1 MQLGKMNTVLM
12 FGAALLLTACSGGGD
27 SPSGTSTG
35 AASTTISGTAAG
47 GAPLI
52 GTVTVKDS
60 RGIERSRNIN
70 LAAAGA
76 YSIDVT
82 GLTPPFVLRADGAVG
97 GTSVTY
103 FSGTDNVVTNGNI
116 NVNVTPFTDLIIGNI
131 AGQIAANYYSG
142 GNFSTLTTQALT
154 VAQQQL
160 RDRLLPLLQAVGL
173 NNTDDLLRASFS
185 ANGTGIDAALDL
197 VKVTVN
203 PNTNIA
209 TILNLANNQAIT
221 DDLASRIDVTVIDA
235 SGVTDF
241 QQIVNGLKTLES
253 LFATSA
259 PGPNDAALLALFDAN
274 GFLFGGYDFNAF
286 MPDFLS
292 FTNVGTKFAFTLS
305 EPLTPSNVPTNA
317 KGKLTITPNNRIPTT
332 VEWQLNKVT
341 VNNVSSWRSVGDLR
355 IASAYVQAH
364 ASNLQTLTSGLWF
377 ADFDIPVGSTIDYA
391 VITGRGLGNKGGR
404 DGVSPGLLLV
414 NYRNG
419 ASPGVA
425 LPPYQGATEALT
437 PVRNALR
444 YNVLP
449 LTDQEILPIVDN
461 EIYTVVFYDDN
472 NTPSN
477 FADDIP
483 LNGAGYQITLPRRP
497 YLLTEL
503 QLPGVFPAFTSPSV
517 ANLTAIGLAGGNLT
531 ATWTLPAGQLAG
543 SIEFVRGTVPSV
555 GGSVAFDYVGI
566 DLNPTAVTTSFTV
579 SAPGAGRT
587 VMSTGLN
594 LETQDAQGRAF
605 QVWVTQ

>member
-1 MQLGKMNTVLM
+1 MQFREVEYVLM

-52 GTVTVKDS
+52 GTMTVKDS
-60 RGIERSRNIN
+60 KGVERSRNID

-76 YSIDVT
+76 YTIDVT
-82 GLTPPFVLRADGAVG
+82 GLTPPFVLRADGTVG

-103 FSGTDNVVTNGNI
+103 FSGTDSVVTNGSI
-116 NVNVTPFTDLIIGNI
+116 NVNITPFTGLIIGNI
-131 AGQIAANYYSG
+131 AGQIAANYYAN
-142 GNFSTLTTQALT
+142 GNFGTLTAQALND
-154 VAQQQL
+154 AQQQL

-173 NNTDDLLRASFS
+173 NNTVDLLRASFS
-185 ANGTGIDAALDL
+185 ANGTGIDAALDV
-197 VKVTVN
+197 VKVTVD
-203 PNTNIA
+203 PITNTA

-221 DDLASRIDVTVIDA
+221 DDLASKTDVTVIDA

-241 QQIVNGLKTLES
+241 QQIVNGFKTLES
-253 LFATSA
+253 LFATST
-259 PGPNDAALLALFDAN
+259 PGPSDAALLALFDAN
-274 GFLFGGYDFNAF
+274 GFLFGGYDFNTF
-286 MPDFLS
+286 LPDFLS
-292 FTNVGTKFAFTLS
+292 FTNVGTTFAFTLDS
-305 EPLTPSNVPTNA
+305 LTPSNTPTNA
-317 KGKLTITPNNRIPTT
+317 KGKVTVTPKNRIPTT
-332 VEWQLNKVT
+332 IEWQLNKVT
-341 VNNVSSWRSVGDLR
+341 VNNVSSWRSAGDQR

-377 ADFDIPVGSTIDYA
+377 AGFDIPAGSTIDYA
-391 VITGRGLGNKGGR
+391 VVTGKGLDNKGGR

-425 LPPYQGATEALT
+425 QPPYNGATEVLT
-437 PVRNALR
+437 PVREVFR

-449 LTDQEILPIVDN
+449 LTDLEIGTVVDN
-461 EIYTVVFYDDN
+461 EIYTVVFYHDN
-472 NTPSN
+472 GTPSN
-477 FADDIP
+477 LNDDVVM
-483 LNGAGYQITLPRRP
+483 NGSGYQVTLPKRP

-503 QLPGVFPAFTSPSV
+503 PAVFPTFTSPTF
-517 ANLTAIGLAGGNLT
+517 ATLTTIGLTGGNLT
-531 ATWTLPAGQLAG
+531 ATWTLPAGQLANG
-543 SIEFVRGTVPSV
+543 TEFVRGTIPSG
-555 GGSVAFDYVGI
+555 GGSVTFDYVNV
-566 DLNPTAVTTSFTV
+566 DLNTAAVTTSFTV

-587 VMSTGLN
+587 VTSSGLS

-605 QVWVTQ
+605 QLWVAP